1 MNSKAENEVNRIIDG
16 LISEKKR
23 LTEAIKELDEKIEE
37 DSKAMSKATGDADLK
52 AYKEAKAAKDDHEIL
67 REMNKQKLKKISN
80 NPAPSAEE
88 IKRLIKEME
97 SDFVRQNAALQKETV
112 RVGESLFTSAYENR
126 RMHDRLEVI
135 RSIAKKEFN
144 VDSAN
149 AIGEEGMVWQW
160 AESLVSSNRYQHV
173 TGKNKFTLTDELN
186 EKSGN

>member
-1 MNSKAENEVNRIIDG
+1 MIDG
-16 LISEKKR
+16 MLAEKKR
-23 LTEAIKELDEKIEE
+23 LNEVIAELEGKIEE
-37 DSKAMSKATGDADLK
+37 DSKAMAKATSEADLK
-52 AYKEAKAAKDDHEIL
+52 AYKEAKAAKEDHEIL
-67 REMNKQKLKKISN
+67 RDMNRQKLKKLSN

-97 SDFVRQNAALQKETV
+97 SDFERQNAALQKETV

-135 RSIAKKEFN
+135 RNIVKQEFN
-144 VDSAN
+144 IDSAN

-160 AESLVSSNRYQHV
+160 AESLVSCNRYQGV